1 MDKLPAM
8 DQNEEKT
15 IVTKGNALAGSIYTL
30 ANTKDL
36 SIYIWVNLW
45 KN

>member
-8 DQNEEKT
+8 DQKEEKT
-15 IVTKGNALAGSIYTL
+15 IVTKGDALAGSIYTL

-36 SIYIWVNLW
+36 NL
-45 KN
+45 